1 MTTFKEIDI
10 NEYKKLLD
18 NMQHT
23 YAKTFNNIELL
34 HNFEENVNN
43 KNIDSI
49 IKDKEILEKED
60 KYIDKLSD
68 KLSEKIS
75 NSNINNNNIIPHDDK
90 KKYVFLNTH
99 DYYSKNPKDVLNYI
113 RKIYIKSNIGY
124 DNIYKPRPKT
134 VNISLGNIIKKIEND
149 NKISNELK
157 DDFINAYNNIP
168 NKTSIQFHNKYYREY
183 VMGPVERYY
192 KEKDDEADD
201 EKSIIVPVG
210 DKEDKSL
217 KDELKSNIGKTI
229 VRTLSGQGLNFDKI
243 KIDENLLKKNILKV
257 RYINSNRKINNKI
270 LKEDYK
276 ISNNMKNSI
285 LKNTGLNKLS
295 KNEYDVYN
303 TLQKYRKKDD
313 NLQLLLSSYLAGNEN
328 KDLYNKINE
337 LLYKNYKNNIIN
349 KKQYQNIINYNYI
362 IYIMTELILNS
373 NEHKVDVN
381 KLRYEFKSPI
391 RFDNLFIPLTQAV
404 FYNFFHNVKQN
415 YEMKVKKDNTFYNIS
430 L

>member
-23 YAKTFNNIELL
+23 YAKTFDNIELL

-43 KNIDSI
+43 KNIGTI
-49 IKDKEILEKED
+49 IKDQETLEKED
-60 KYIDKLSD
+60 KYIEKLSD

-75 NSNINNNNIIPHDDK
+75 NSNINNNNNIIPYDDDK

-99 DYYSKNPKDVLNYI
+99 DYYSKNPKDILNYI
-113 RKIYIKSNIGY
+113 KKIYIKSNIGY
-124 DNIYKPRPKT
+124 DKIYKPRPKT
-134 VNISLGNIIKKIEND
+134 VNVSFGNIIKKIEND
-149 NKISNELK
+149 NNISNELK
-157 DDFINAYNNIP
+157 DDFIDAYNNIP

-183 VMGPVERYY
+183 VMEPVEKYY
-192 KEKDDEADD
+192 EEKNIDADD
-201 EKSIIVPVG
+201 EKSIIVPVS
-210 DKEDKSL
+210 DKEEDKSL
-217 KDELKSNIGKTI
+217 KDELKNNAIKTVI
-229 VRTLSGQGLNFDKI
+229 NTLSGEGLNFNKI

-257 RYINSNRKINNKI
+257 RYINSNRKINNKF

-285 LKNTGLNKLS
+285 LKNTGLDKLS

-303 TLQKYRKKDD
+303 ILQKYRNKNGG
-313 NLQLLLSSYLAGNEN
+313 NLQLLLSSYLAGNKS

-349 KKQYQNIINYNYI
+349 KKQYQNI
-362 IYIMTELILNS
+362 M
-373 NEHKVDVN
+373 N
-381 KLRYEFKSPI
+381 KL
-391 RFDNLFIPLTQAV
+391 
-404 FYNFFHNVKQN
+404 
-415 YEMKVKKDNTFYNIS
+415 
-430 L
+430 